1 MLTDRIRINVK
12 AGRGGDGKVAFG
24 RDRKPSGGDGGKG
37 GSIIVEGSSNI
48 YDLSKLRH
56 QREYKATP
64 GEMGGSERA
73 TGKDGKDLI
82 ISVPI
87 TTVVIDDEK
96 NEVVKITEPG
106 QRHIIA
112 NGGRGGLGNFNFRY
126 GQRLTLNKTTPGEA
140 GEEFNFNLELRLIS
154 DIIFIGFPNAGKSS
168 MLNMLTNADVKI
180 APYPFT
186 TLEPHQG
193 IAEGMLLMD
202 LPGLIEGSSEGKGVG
217 TKFKKHTEYA
227 KLIAHFISL
236 ESQDMIGDYEKIR
249 AELKGMGESLYNLP
263 ECLVLTKSDMFNEE
277 YIKEKIAEIK
287 KLKLPYIVTS
297 CFDFSKLGDITT
309 FFKDQLKSTS
319 NS

>member
-12 AGRGGDGKVAFG
+12 AGRGGDGKVSFG

-37 GSIIVEGSSNI
+37 GDIIVEGSSNI

-56 QREYKATP
+56 QREYKALN

-73 TGKDGKDLI
+73 TGKAGKNTI
-82 ISVPI
+82 IYVPI

-96 NEVVKITEPG
+96 NIVAKIVNPG
-106 QRHIIA
+106 QRQIIA
-112 NGGRGGLGNFNFRY
+112 SGGRGGLGNFNFRH
-126 GQRLTLNKTTPGEA
+126 GQRLTLDKFTPGDS
-140 GEEFNFNLELRLIS
+140 GQEFNFNLELRLIS
-154 DIIFIGFPNAGKSS
+154 DIVFIGFPNAGKSS
-168 MLNMLTNADVKI
+168 MLNMLTNSDVKV

-193 IAEGMLLMD
+193 VTDGMLLMD

-227 KLIAHFISL
+227 KAVAHFITL
-236 ESQDMIGDYEKIR
+236 ESENMIEDYKKIR
-249 AELKGMGESLYNLP
+249 EELKGMGEDLYNLP
-263 ECLVLTKSDMFNEE
+263 EFIVLTKSDMFDEA
-277 YIKEKIAEIK
+277 YINQKETEIK

-297 CFDFSKLGDITT
+297 CYDFENLADIKT
-309 FFKDQLKSTS
+309 FFKNQLK
-319 NS
+319 NN